1 MEFCKMLFDRSS
13 LYQTLNQSIQSRK
26 IIYISAHAGWG
37 KTIALM
43 DWARKQANTRYMTA
57 KETLTYTDGVKKAAL
72 FVIDDLQ
79 DITDDELQTNLLPL
93 LAEVSNKKYIL
104 ISRAALPSLL
114 CPLKLSGQLVVLDQA
129 AFLINRDVI
138 DSYLAQ
144 TDIPYSVE
152 NSSFLIKEGK
162 GYPVAIDCLAEL
174 LQSGAPCTQF
184 TAQKAT
190 QAVYDYLEQAVFA
203 RFAPQAQSFLLQI
216 AQFSTFTLRMA
227 VMISNDSSII
237 QVLEEITHRGKCIV
251 PAAPECYSIPFLF
264 QRFLLHYQKR
274 KCPDS
279 WVAGIW
285 RKAGFYYESCDN
297 IPQALHCYQQV
308 NDWDKLVELL
318 IRHTRRP
325 PYTTYYFELKEYY
338 LALPAALIEQ
348 SPELMCS
355 ISMIYSMSLQ
365 VQESEY
371 WYNQLEE
378 YSRCKSRSDTERK
391 TAAERLAYLRIT
403 LPHRGSKRMAQT
415 ILDITKLLQG
425 EDQCLQCIS
434 PTSGLPSLMH
444 GAKDFCNWS
453 RREEPLYYMLKK
465 PIELLLGKAG
475 IGVADAGLAE
485 SKLERCTLKSI
496 TGVML
501 HATSALNQTEQSG
514 TLDVYFAA
522 SATIARLAVM
532 QGDLHTA
539 QKNID
544 YVYKKAQAEGNT
556 RLLSNIQAF
565 QVRIFLLEGKTAEIN
580 RWMQESAPD
589 EIEQYQLLNRYQYM
603 VKARCYILRDET
615 LEAITLLMRMI
626 PYFERSEQYYCLM
639 EAQMLLAIVQYRM
652 EQDGWNVP
660 LEQALTSMERF
671 GFLRLPAEEGAALLP
686 LLNAIETEPAN
697 HYRQMLIREVARYA
711 QLYPVYLQQ
720 PSLPIQALTQTEK
733 QVLHLLIQGLKNAEI
748 AQALRIS
755 IRTVKFHTGNIYAK
769 LNVNSRTEAIAQS
782 RKLFE

>member
-13 LYQTLNQSIQSRK
+13 LYQTLDQNIQSRK

-43 DWARKQANTRYMTA
+43 DWARKQANARYMTA
-57 KETLTYTDGVKKAAL
+57 KELLAYTDSSKKAVL

-79 DITDDELQTNLLPL
+79 NITDDELQTCLLPL
-93 LAEVSNKKYIL
+93 LSEASNKKYIL

-114 CPLKLSGQLVVLDQA
+114 CPLKLTGQLAVLDEDT
-129 AFLINRDVI
+129 FMINRDVI

-152 NSSFLIKEGK
+152 NSSFLFKEGK
-162 GYPVAIDCLAEL
+162 GYPIAIDCLAEL
-174 LQSGAPCTQF
+174 LQNGAPCTQL

-190 QAVYDYLEQAVFA
+190 QAVFDFFEQAVFA
-203 RFAPQAQSFLLQI
+203 RFSPEAQTFLLEI

-227 VMISNDSSII
+227 VMISDDSSIM
-237 QVLEEITHRGKCIV
+237 QVLEKIMHRGKCIE
-251 PAAPECYSIPFLF
+251 PAAPESYAIPFLF
-264 QRFLLHYQKR
+264 HRFLIYYQKR

-279 WVAGIW
+279 LVASIW
-285 RKAGFYYESCDN
+285 RKAGSYYESCDN

-308 NDWDKLVELL
+308 NDWDKLVALL

-338 LALPAALIEQ
+338 LALPSALVEQ
-348 SPELMCS
+348 SPELMSS
-355 ISMIYSMSLQ
+355 ISMIYSMSQQ
-365 VQESEY
+365 VQESEH
-371 WYNQLEE
+371 WYHKLEE
-378 YSRCKSRSDTERK
+378 YSRCKSRSNTEQK
-391 TAAERLAYLRIT
+391 TAAERLAYLRIA
-403 LPHRGSKRMAQT
+403 LPHRGSKRIAQT
-415 ILDITKLLQG
+415 ILDIAKLLQG
-425 EDQCLQCIS
+425 EDRCLQCIS

-453 RREEPLYYMLKK
+453 RREEPLYRVLKK

-485 SKLERCTLKSI
+485 SKLERCSLKNI
-496 TGVML
+496 ADVML
-501 HATSALNQTEQSG
+501 HATSALNQTEQAG

-522 SATIARLAVM
+522 AATIARLAIM
-532 QGDLHTA
+532 QGDLSAA

-565 QVRIFLLEGKTAEIN
+565 RVRIFLLEGKTAEIN

-603 VKARCYILRDET
+603 VKARCYILRNEP
-615 LEAITLLMRMI
+615 LEAIALLMRMV
-626 PYFERSEQYYCLM
+626 PYFERNEQHYCLM
-639 EAQMLLAIVQYRM
+639 EAQMLLGIAQYRM

-660 LEQALTSMERF
+660 LEQALKSMERF

-686 LLNAIETEPAN
+686 LLNTIDKAPAS
-697 HYRQMLIREVARYA
+697 HYRQALAREVARYA
-711 QLYPVYLQQ
+711 QLYPDYLQK